1 MNNFNNLEVF
11 EKDGKLYT
19 DSREVAKMLGKEHR
33 TLKRDIENHI
43 RNLDYDENNMR
54 TNLYTSRKYFID
66 GCFFDKYDR
75 KQHQYLITK
84 IGCDFIAN
92 KMTGRKGAKFTDA
105 YITAFENM
113 KEEIGKLTQNTA
125 SYMIDDPIERAK
137 MWIKEEEERQHL
149 TQQNQ
154 AQLQLIEQQKPKVVF
169 ANTLAGSKSSIL
181 IQELAKL
188 ISQSGYKI
196 GPYKLFEWLRNNGYL
211 IKRKGESYNL
221 PTQKSID
228 LGILDIKKGTRQNAN
243 GQVTAT
249 RTTKVTA
256 KGQEYF
262 INKFNKMAGSQLT
275 LQEVL

>member
-1 MNNFNNLEVF
+1 MLNNYKELIDIRHNENGDIAVSARELHNALGVTRRFSAWVTQNFKLFTKDKDFTSVLTSTVVNNGA
-11 EKDGKLYT
+11 K
-19 DSREVAKMLGKEHR
+19 RELQDYALTLDMAK
-33 TLKRDIENHI
+33 HI
-43 RNLDYDENNMR
+43 ALMSGTKVGAQVRE
-54 TNLYTSRKYFID
+54 YFIQIE
-66 GCFFDKYDR
+66 KEYR
-75 KQHQYLITK
+75 NEITT
-84 IGCDFIAN
+84 N
-92 KMTGRKGAKFTDA
+92 
-105 YITAFENM
+105 
-113 KEEIGKLTQNTA
+113 QA
-125 SYMIDDPIERAK
+125 SYTINDPIERAK
-137 MWIKEEEERQHL
+137 MWIKEEEERQRL
-149 TQQNQ
+149 TQQNK
-154 AQLQLIEQQKPKVVF
+154 AQLQLIEQQKPKVLF
-169 ANTLAGSKSSIL
+169 ADTLAGSKSSIL

-243 GQVTAT
+243 GDVTAT